1 MTKPLEKMTEK
12 ERHLLKSFANLCMK
26 IGWASSNLRRNGL
39 YELADDLESALIELV
54 DDFESA
60 LIAFAEIVENR

>member
-12 ERHLLKSFANLCMK
+12 ERRLLKSFANLCMK

-39 YELADDLESALIELV
+39 YELVDDL
-54 DDFESA
+54 ESA
-60 LIAFAEIVENR
+60 LIAFAEAENR